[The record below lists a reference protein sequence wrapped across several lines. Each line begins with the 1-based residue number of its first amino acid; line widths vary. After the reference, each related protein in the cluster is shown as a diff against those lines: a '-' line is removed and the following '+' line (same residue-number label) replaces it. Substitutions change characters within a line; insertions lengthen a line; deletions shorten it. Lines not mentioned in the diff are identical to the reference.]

1 MASAEA
7 IEVVEPV
14 LGLEMLAPDASLLT
28 AEDETLLEVE
38 TLVEEALVEDET
50 LLVEETL
57 LEDEIFDTL
66 EEVARFWMIAD

>member
-1 MASAEA
+1 VASAEA

-66 EEVARFWMIAD
+66 EEVARF

>member
-1 MASAEA
+1 VASADA

-38 TLVEEALVEDET
+38 TLV
-50 LLVEETL
+50 VEETL

-66 EEVARFWMIAD
+66 EEVARF